1 MQDQRYNEL
10 QQMLGANAEKGID
23 ERIKELM
30 QNPTDPRWDD
40 LEEEMARKPLRKELQ
55 PKYVIVRHGALFE
68 FRARYVDMHRTL
80 LSYDEIRRGMCDG
93 GGFWGVDGEQKRVT
107 LYDSS
112 SDFGFPKHI
121 EEAIHMDGWHLLEIL
136 GRVCD
141 KSGEH
146 HDLTGYQIT
155 YMDRQ
160 HERHFVD
167 YLSRE
172 QFEALQS
179 EAWQRADIGANANL
193 LHEWEDAPQARLSR
207 EDYERFGRHT
217 NYAPPS
223 PVNKKKRKAK
233 AKAQKQSRK
242 KNRKH

>member
-1 MQDQRYNEL
+1 MQDQRYDEIRE
-10 QQMLGANAEKGID
+10 MLGANAEKGID
-23 ERIKELM
+23 ERFKELIR
-30 QNPTDPRWDD
+30 NDSDE
-40 LEEEMARKPLRKELQ
+40 LEELMEREYLREDLQ

-80 LSYDEIRRGMCDG
+80 LSSEEISHGRCDG
-93 GGFWGVDGEQKRVT
+93 GGFWGVNGEKRMVT

-121 EEAIHMDGWHLLEIL
+121 EDAIYMDGWHLLEIL

-172 QFEALQS
+172 QFVALQL
-179 EAWQRADIGANANL
+179 EAGRRDDIGANANFR
-193 LHEWEDAPQARLSR
+193 EWEDAPQARLSR
-207 EDYERFGRHT
+207 EDYERFGRCT
-217 NYAPPS
+217 NYTPPS

>member
-1 MQDQRYNEL
+1 MQDQKYNEL

-30 QNPTDPRWDD
+30 ER
-40 LEEEMARKPLRKELQ
+40 EHLREDLQ
-55 PKYVIVRHGALFE
+55 PKYVIVDHGGHYE

-80 LSYDEIRRGMCDG
+80 LSSDEIRHGRCDG
-93 GGFWGVDGEQKRVT
+93 GGFWGVDGEKRMVT

-121 EEAIHMDGWHLLEIL
+121 EDAIHMDGWHLLEIL

-179 EAWQRADIGANANL
+179 EAGRRADIGANANL
-193 LHEWEDAPQARLSR
+193 REWEDAPQARLTR

-217 NYAPPS
+217 NYTPPS

>member
-10 QQMLGANAEKGID
+10 RQMLGANAEKGID
-23 ERIKELM
+23 ERFKELIRNDSDELEELM
-30 QNPTDPRWDD
+30 EREHLRED
-40 LEEEMARKPLRKELQ
+40 LE

-80 LSYDEIRRGMCDG
+80 LSEREIRDRLCDG
-93 GGFWGVDGEQKRVT
+93 GGFWGVDGEKRMVT

-121 EEAIHMDGWHLLEIL
+121 EDAIYMDGWHLLEIL

-141 KSGEH
+141 KSGEQ
-146 HDLTGYQIT
+146 HDLTDYRIS
-155 YMDRQ
+155 YMYRDGR
-160 HERHFVD
+160 HIVEPPYGDCSNKTGDIRDNLGGDTEER
-167 YLSRE
+167 LK
-172 QFEALQS
+172 QLT
-179 EAWQRADIGANANL
+179 
-193 LHEWEDAPQARLSR
+193 R

-217 NYAPPS
+217 NYTPPS

-233 AKAQKQSRK
+233 AKAQKQSRR

>member
-1 MQDQRYNEL
+1 MQDQRYDEL
-10 QQMLGANAEKGID
+10 RQMLGANAEKGID
-23 ERIKELM
+23 ERIKELLR
-30 QNPTDPRWDD
+30 NDSDE
-40 LEEEMARKPLRKELQ
+40 LEELMEREHLRKDLQ
-55 PKYVIVRHGALFE
+55 PKYVIVRRGALFE

-80 LSYDEIRRGMCDG
+80 LSPDEICHGLCDG
-93 GGFWGVDGEQKRVT
+93 GGYWGVDGEKRMVT

-121 EEAIHMDGWHLLEIL
+121 EDAIYMDGWHLLEIL

-179 EAWQRADIGANANL
+179 EAWRRADIGANANP
-193 LHEWEDAPQARLSR
+193 EMVGKIGRMSR

-233 AKAQKQSRK
+233 AKAQKQSRR

>member
-30 QNPTDPRWDD
+30 QNPMDPRWDD
-40 LEEEMARKPLRKELQ
+40 LEEEMARKPLRKDLE
-55 PKYVIVRHGALFE
+55 PKYVIVDHGGRYE

-80 LSYDEIRRGMCDG
+80 LSSDEIRHGRCDG
-93 GGFWGVDGEQKRVT
+93 GGFWGVDGEKRMVT

-136 GRVCD
+136 GSVCD

-172 QFEALQS
+172 QFEALQH
-179 EAWQRADIGANANL
+179 EAEQRADIGANASP
-193 LHEWEDAPQARLSR
+193 EMVGKIGRLTR

-217 NYAPPS
+217 NYTPPS

>member
-1 MQDQRYNEL
+1 
-10 QQMLGANAEKGID
+10 
-23 ERIKELM
+23 
-30 QNPTDPRWDD
+30 
-40 LEEEMARKPLRKELQ
+40 
-55 PKYVIVRHGALFE
+55 
-68 FRARYVDMHRTL
+68 MHRTL
-80 LSYDEIRRGMCDG
+80 LSSEEISHGRCDG
-93 GGFWGVDGEQKRVT
+93 GGFWGVNGEKRMVT

-121 EEAIHMDGWHLLEIL
+121 EDAIYMDGWHLLEIL

-172 QFEALQS
+172 QFVALQL
-179 EAWQRADIGANANL
+179 EAGRRDDIGANANFR
-193 LHEWEDAPQARLSR
+193 EWEDAPQARLSR
-207 EDYERFGRHT
+207 EDYERFGRCT
-217 NYAPPS
+217 NYTPPS

>member
-1 MQDQRYNEL
+1 MYDKLRGL
-10 QQMLGANAEKGID
+10 ADHIDAESID
-23 ERIKELM
+23 KLF
-30 QNPTDPRWDD
+30 NKPATPDWDD
-40 LEEEMARKPLRKELQ
+40 DEEELRERYRSQLE

-68 FRARYVDMHRTL
+68 FRARYTDMHRSM
-80 LSYDEIRRGMCDG
+80 LSGDEIMHGACDG
-93 GGFWGVDGEQKRVT
+93 GGFWGVDGEKRLVT

-179 EAWQRADIGANANL
+179 EAGRRVDIGANASP
-193 LHEWEDAPQARLSR
+193 EMVGKIGRLSR

-217 NYAPPS
+217 NYTPPS
-223 PVNKKKRKAK
+223 TVDKKKKKAK
-233 AKAQKQSRK
+233 RHQQKQSRK
-242 KNRKH
+242 RNKR

>member
-10 QQMLGANAEKGID
+10 RQMLGANAEKGID
-23 ERIKELM
+23 ERIKELIRNDSDELEELM
-30 QNPTDPRWDD
+30 EREHLRED
-40 LEEEMARKPLRKELQ
+40 LE
-55 PKYVIVRHGALFE
+55 PKYVIVRHGALFK
-68 FRARYVDMHRTL
+68 FRASYVDMHRTL
-80 LSYDEIRRGMCDG
+80 LSSDEIRHGRCDG
-93 GGFWGVDGEQKRVT
+93 GGFWGVNGEKRMVT

-121 EEAIHMDGWHLLEIL
+121 EDAIYMDGWHLLEIL

-179 EAWQRADIGANANL
+179 EAGRRVDIGANASP
-193 LHEWEDAPQARLSR
+193 EMVGKIGRLSH
-207 EDYERFGRHT
+207 EDYERFGRHN
-217 NYAPPS
+217 NYTPPS